1 MQQGAAVVSGTL
13 REALT
18 YGIDR
23 DVTDEEILAAAE
35 RTGFGDYLRR
45 CEAGLDTE
53 VAPGAE
59 SMSGGQSQRLVLTRE
74 VLRGG
79 EVILM
84 DEPTSALDVRVSAK
98 IQDTMDTVFAGKT
111 RILITHDLAF
121 ARKYG
126 RILVMEHGRLVG
138 DGTHDALLE
147 TCEAYREM
155 NENAG
160 EAATV

>member
-1 MQQGAAVVSGTL
+1 MKQLFS
-13 REALT
+13 
-18 YGIDR
+18 
-23 DVTDEEILAAAE
+23 LAW
-35 RTGFGDYLRR
+35 
-45 CEAGLDTE
+45 AGLKSRRRST
-53 VAPGAE
+53 AL
-59 SMSGGQSQRLVLTRE
+59 LVTTIALAVIFL